1 MSLELYRRSSLGM
14 ALTDALDELVIS
26 GVLSPTIAMKV
37 LSEFDKSVCRSLRA
51 SKVKASV
58 KGQLHTYRFCGNV
71 WTFVVENAIVN
82 IADVDV
88 QSKEVRVQ
96 LLKVVA
102 CDSKLGDVSG
112 SV

>member
-1 MSLELYRRSSLGM
+1 M

-37 LSEFDKSVCRSLRA
+37 LSEFDKRVCRSLRA

-71 WTFVVENAIVN
+71 WTFIVENAIVN